1 MKLQNK
7 IRHGIIV
14 LKTLCFR
21 ALEWA
26 KEHHELVTYVIF
38 GGLTTV
44 VDWGI
49 SFVLYQTDMNTHV
62 VNVIAWTAAVLFAFV
77 TNKIWVFRSQ
87 TKAAS
92 RVLGELITFAGGRVL
107 SLGGQ
112 ELLFVLTVDILD
124 WNRSLVK
131 IPVAVLVVII
141 NYFLTKFVFR
151 KKQDTVPQQTEKD
164 SRPATAARVKGRAI
178 VIGGA
183 KAEPVIED
191 SVPCEAI
198 SEPQAPETGDAIPQ
212 SKGDS
217 Q

>member
-77 TNKIWVFRSQ
+77 TNKIWVFRSR

-92 RVLGELITFAGGRVL
+92 RVVGELIAFAGGRVL
-107 SLGGQ
+107 SLGVQ
-112 ELLFVLTVDILD
+112 ELLFVLAVDILD
-124 WNRSLVK
+124 WNRTLVK

-151 KKQDTVPQQTEKD
+151 KKQDTVPQQAEGE
-164 SRPATAARVKGRAI
+164 SRPVTAARVKGRTV
-178 VIGGA
+178 VIGGTNTESV
-183 KAEPVIED
+183 AEDTLP
-191 SVPCEAI
+191 SEAI
-198 SEPQAPETGDAIPQ
+198 TESQAPDA
-212 SKGDS
+212 GDS
-217 Q
+217 I

>member
-26 KEHHELVTYVIF
+26 KEHWELVTYVIF

-77 TNKIWVFRSQ
+77 TNKIWVFRSR
-87 TKAAS
+87 TKGAS
-92 RVLGELITFAGGRVL
+92 RVMGELIAFAGGRVL
-107 SLGGQ
+107 SLGVQ
-112 ELLFVLTVDILD
+112 ELLFVLSVDILD
-124 WNRSLVK
+124 WNRTLVK
-131 IPVAVLVVII
+131 IPVAVLVVVI
-141 NYFLTKFVFR
+141 NSFLTKFVFR
-151 KKQDTVPQQTEKD
+151 KKQDTVPQQAEGE
-164 SRPATAARVKGRAI
+164 SRPATAARVQGRTV
-178 VIGGA
+178 VIGGT
-183 KAEPVIED
+183 KTEPVTDDPASQEPISD
-191 SVPCEAI
+191 S
-198 SEPQAPETGDAIPQ
+198 QAPEAGESIHQTGGDPQ
-212 SKGDS
+212 
-217 Q
+217 

>member
-7 IRHGIIV
+7 IRHGSIV

-21 ALEWA
+21 AIEWA
-26 KEHHELVTYVIF
+26 KEHRELVTYVIF

-77 TNKIWVFRSQ
+77 TNKIWVFRSR

-92 RVLGELITFAGGRVL
+92 RVMGELIAFAGGRVL
-107 SLGGQ
+107 SLGVQ
-112 ELLFVLTVDILD
+112 ELLFVLAVDLLD
-124 WNRSLVK
+124 WNRTLVK

-151 KKQDTVPQQTEKD
+151 KKQDTTPRQAESE
-164 SRPATAARVKGRAI
+164 SRPATAARVQGRTV
-178 VIGGA
+178 VIGGTKTESVTDDPA
-183 KAEPVIED
+183 SQEP
-191 SVPCEAI
+191 I
-198 SEPQAPETGDAIPQ
+198 SESQASEAGESIHQTEGDPQ
-212 SKGDS
+212 
-217 Q
+217 

>member
-7 IRHGIIV
+7 IRHGII
-14 LKTLCFR
+14 LFKTLCFR
-21 ALEWA
+21 AMEWA

-62 VNVIAWTAAVLFAFV
+62 VNVIAWTAAVLFAFL
-77 TNKIWVFRSQ
+77 TNKIWVFRSR

-92 RVLGELITFAGGRVL
+92 RVLGELIAFAGGRVL
-107 SLGGQ
+107 SLGVQ
-112 ELLFVLTVDILD
+112 ELLFVLAVDILD

-151 KKQDTVPQQTEKD
+151 KKQDTAPQQAEGE
-164 SRPATAARVKGRAI
+164 SSPATAARVKGRAI

-183 KAEPVIED
+183 KTEPVTDDLASQE
-191 SVPCEAI
+191 PI
-198 SEPQAPETGDAIPQ
+198 SESQTPEA
-212 SKGDS
+212 GDS
-217 Q
+217 IHQTGGDTQ

>member
-77 TNKIWVFRSQ
+77 TNKIWVFRSR

-92 RVLGELITFAGGRVL
+92 RVVGELIAFAGGRVL
-107 SLGGQ
+107 SLGVQ
-112 ELLFVLTVDILD
+112 ELLFVLAVDILD
-124 WNRSLVK
+124 WNRTLVK

-151 KKQDTVPQQTEKD
+151 KKQDTAPQQAEGE
-164 SRPATAARVKGRAI
+164 SRPVTAARVKGRTV
-178 VIGGA
+178 VIGGTNTESV
-183 KAEPVIED
+183 AEDTLP
-191 SVPCEAI
+191 SEAI
-198 SEPQAPETGDAIPQ
+198 TESQAPDA
-212 SKGDS
+212 GDS
-217 Q
+217 I

>member
-77 TNKIWVFRSQ
+77 TNKIWVFRSR

-92 RVLGELITFAGGRVL
+92 RVVGELIAFAGGRVL
-107 SLGGQ
+107 SLGVQ
-112 ELLFVLTVDILD
+112 ELLFVLAVDILD
-124 WNRSLVK
+124 WNRTLVK

-151 KKQDTVPQQTEKD
+151 KKQDTAPQQAEGE
-164 SRPATAARVKGRAI
+164 SRPVTAARVKGRTV
-178 VIGGA
+178 VIGGI
-183 KAEPVIED
+183 KTESVAEDTLP
-191 SVPCEAI
+191 SEAI
-198 SEPQAPETGDAIPQ
+198 TESQAPDA
-212 SKGDS
+212 GDS
-217 Q
+217 I

>member
-14 LKTLCFR
+14 LCFR
-21 ALEWA
+21 ALEWT

-77 TNKIWVFRSQ
+77 TNKIWVFRSR

-92 RVLGELITFAGGRVL
+92 RVVGELIAFAGGRVL
-107 SLGGQ
+107 SLGVQ
-112 ELLFVLTVDILD
+112 ELLFVLAVDILD
-124 WNRSLVK
+124 WNRTLVK

-151 KKQDTVPQQTEKD
+151 KKQDTAPQQAEGE
-164 SRPATAARVKGRAI
+164 SRPVTAARVKGRTV
-178 VIGGA
+178 VIGGT
-183 KAEPVIED
+183 KTESVAEDTLP
-191 SVPCEAI
+191 SEAI
-198 SEPQAPETGDAIPQ
+198 TESQAPDA
-212 SKGDS
+212 GDS
-217 Q
+217 I

>member
-77 TNKIWVFRSQ
+77 TNKIWVFRSR

-92 RVLGELITFAGGRVL
+92 RVVGELIAFAGGRVL
-107 SLGGQ
+107 SLGVQ
-112 ELLFVLTVDILD
+112 ELLFVLAVDILD
-124 WNRSLVK
+124 WNRTLVK

-151 KKQDTVPQQTEKD
+151 KKQDTAPQQAEGE
-164 SRPATAARVKGRAI
+164 SRPVTAARVKGRTV
-178 VIGGA
+178 VIGGTNTESV
-183 KAEPVIED
+183 AEDTLP
-191 SVPCEAI
+191 SEAI
-198 SEPQAPETGDAIPQ
+198 TESQVPDA
-212 SKGDS
+212 GDS
-217 Q
+217 I

>member
-7 IRHGIIV
+7 IRHGII
-14 LKTLCFR
+14 LFKTLCFR
-21 ALEWA
+21 VLEWA

-38 GGLTTV
+38 GVLTTV

-62 VNVIAWTAAVLFAFV
+62 INVIAWTAAVLFAFV
-77 TNKIWVFRSQ
+77 TNKIWVFRSR

-107 SLGGQ
+107 SLGVQ
-112 ELLFVLTVDILD
+112 ELLFVLAVDVLD

-141 NYFLTKFVFR
+141 NYFLTKFVFS
-151 KKQDTVPQQTEKD
+151 KKQDTVPQQGEGE
-164 SRPATAARVKGRAI
+164 SRPATASRVKGRAI
-178 VIGGA
+178 VIGDA
-183 KAEPVIED
+183 KNESVTED
-191 SVPCEAI
+191 TLPSEAI
-198 SEPQAPETGDAIPQ
+198 TDPQAPEAGAPITDDEGDPQ
-212 SKGDS
+212 
-217 Q
+217 